1 MNKRRCILGV
11 VCILMVYYF
20 VVFRSDFLSLPFQ
33 AIECSLAG
41 VRPAGKE
48 WCSGVSLWNCHPQNK
63 VKNVFV
69 SGEVWTEAALDDF
82 ERMTYCAEWKPLLA
96 KLYSYSHSE
105 ISSWPSVKLY
115 DNSQGKVRG
124 SCGVNSHV
132 DRHFKLIFYNITFQ
146 SFYFA
151 DHFIS

>member
-1 MNKRRCILGV
+1 MQVHFGSGV
-11 VCILMVYYF
+11 YTVLFLMVYYF

-48 WCSGVSLWNCHPQNK
+48 WCSGVSQWNCHPQKK
-63 VKNVFV
+63 VKNVIFSYFV
-69 SGEVWTEAALDDF
+69 SGEDWTEAALDDF

-115 DNSQGKVRG
+115 DNSQGKVSG
-124 SCGVNSHV
+124 SCGINSDA
-132 DRHFKLIFYNITFQ
+132 DRHFKLE
-146 SFYFA
+146 YF
-151 DHFIS
+151 IL

>member
-1 MNKRRCILGV
+1 MKFKC
-11 VCILMVYYF
+11 Y
-20 VVFRSDFLSLPFQ
+20 
-33 AIECSLAG
+33 
-41 VRPAGKE
+41 
-48 WCSGVSLWNCHPQNK
+48 PQNK
-63 VKNVFV
+63 VKKVIFSYFV

-124 SCGVNSHV
+124 QHHNS
-132 DRHFKLIFYNITFQ
+132 LLN
-146 SFYFA
+146 FA
-151 DHFIS
+151 IVV